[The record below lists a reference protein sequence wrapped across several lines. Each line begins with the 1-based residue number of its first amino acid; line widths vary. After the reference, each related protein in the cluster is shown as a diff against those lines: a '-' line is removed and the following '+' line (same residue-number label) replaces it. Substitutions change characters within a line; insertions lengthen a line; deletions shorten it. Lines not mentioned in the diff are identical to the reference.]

1 MTMAIQ
7 VDLRDQ
13 FGPVRDQGERPTCMA
28 FAASDAHAAARPD
41 WKPLSCEYAYFH
53 ALNRDGGLPHEGATP
68 RGMLETI
75 REDGQPPESEWPYLK
90 AVPSDIATWKPP
102 AKAEPLFRRGSNC
115 GKMNCGEIKT
125 QLDTGK
131 PVLLTMCL
139 SNAFFSPDEDGL
151 IAANEPPDP
160 HRRHAVIAVGHGE
173 KAGQR
178 VFLIRNSWG
187 DNWGIGGYA
196 WVTYSY
202 MEDKVNETAEM
213 TRDLS
218 NVSGNTDSADMRS
231 SVA

>member
-1 MTMAIQ
+1 MTVAIQ

-41 WKPLSCEYAYFH
+41 WEPLSCEYAYFH
-53 ALNRDGGLPHEGATP
+53 ALKRDGGLPHEGATTG
-68 RGMLETI
+68 GMLEAI
-75 REDGQPPESEWPYLK
+75 REDGQPPEVEWPYLK
-90 AVPSDIATWKPP
+90 AVPRDIATWKPP
-102 AKAEPLFRRGSNC
+102 ANAEPLFRRGSNC
-115 GKMNCGEIKT
+115 GTKNCGAIKT

-131 PVLLTMCL
+131 PVVLTMCL
-139 SNAFFSPDEDGL
+139 SDAFFCPDEDGL
-151 IAANEPPDP
+151 VAANEPPDP

-173 KAGQR
+173 KAGER

-187 DNWGIGGYA
+187 DDWGIDGYA
-196 WVTYSY
+196 WITQSY
-202 MEDKVNETAEM
+202 LEDKVNETAEM

-218 NVSGNTDSADMRS
+218 NVSGNTDTADMRS